1 MEERAA
7 LLKSVSAPATASARK
22 SPASSRPSHDSDSSS
37 HNALREKVY
46 VLDTNVLI
54 HDPNSLLNFEEHRV
68 VIPMTVLEELDKLKS
83 GKSNVATD
91 CRMAIRLIDKVLGNA
106 SVQQVEEGVPI
117 PRAGTTEGSLAVLMP
132 RQEGERDAG
141 LPEHLNDN
149 RIINDVAAMKRRDP
163 QRRYVLV
170 TKDINMRLKA
180 RACGIDAE
188 DYHNDQLVS
197 DIRQLTRGYYEVR
210 GSFWDR
216 VTEVETEQQ
225 GCETFHRISHGLL
238 VSEILGE
245 EVFPNQ
251 YIIDEM
257 GFVGRVQS

>member
-7 LLKSVSAPATASARK
+7 LLKSVTAPATASARK

-54 HDPNSLLNFEEHRV
+54 HDPNSLLNFDEHRV

-83 GKSNVATD
+83 GKSNIAAD
-91 CRMAIRLIDKVLGNA
+91 CRMAIRLIDQVLGNA
-106 SVQQVEEGVPI
+106 SPEEVEAGVPI
-117 PRAGTTEGSLAVLMP
+117 CRPQRPDGSLSVLMP
-132 RQEGERDAG
+132 RQQSSEKGL

-149 RIINDVAAMKRRDP
+149 RIINDIAALSARDP
-163 QRRYVLV
+163 GRHYVLV
-170 TKDINMRLKA
+170 TKDINMRLKS

-188 DYHNDQLVS
+188 DYHTDQLLS
-197 DIRQLTRGYYEVR
+197 DIGQMTRGYFEIA
-210 GSFWDR
+210 GSLWDR
-216 VTEVETEQQ
+216 VDQVDTVQE
-225 GCETFHRISHGLL
+225 GCDTLHRISHGLL
-238 VSEILGE
+238 GSETLGE

-251 YIIDEM
+251 YLIDE
-257 GFVGRVQS
+257 Q